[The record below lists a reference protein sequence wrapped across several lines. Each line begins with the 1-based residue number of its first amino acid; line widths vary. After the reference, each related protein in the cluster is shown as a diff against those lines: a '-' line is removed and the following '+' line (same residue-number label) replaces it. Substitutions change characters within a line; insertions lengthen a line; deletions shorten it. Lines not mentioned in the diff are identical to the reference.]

1 MIFFEALHPV
11 LSDHGENLDR
21 ILSESG
27 WGGNEVIFEL
37 PNNPGTLNLI
47 TIMGDM
53 TD

>member
-1 MIFFEALHPV
+1 M
-11 LSDHGENLDR
+11 LSDYGENLDR

-47 TIMGDM
+47 TKMGDM